1 MEGFLIYIG
10 KSALAT
16 AAFYLVYLLLFQ
28 NKKQFVFNRIYLP
41 VSMLLSFSIPL
52 VTFTRIEYVEA
63 IAQPS
68 TLNLT
73 NLAYLIQEPE
83 NIDQFQQVFEWYHYV
98 FGLYILV
105 ITGFLVH
112 LSLGYFRANSIVKKS
127 NKKTL
132 FETLVHISFKDVH
145 PFSFFKK
152 IVISNRT
159 INDPNLRMI
168 ISHERIHVEEN
179 HTLDILLSEVL
190 FMLQWFN
197 PFAWLIKD
205 AIKNNLEYKTDAQ
218 IIKHH
223 DPKAYQLAMLSLAD
237 KKGVAPFLNALNGSQ
252 LKNRIIMMKQK
263 TENKY
268 AIVKQLLVL
277 PILAMLV
284 MGLSSKE
291 VKTEYVEHKIEM
303 ETLAADTSVSSKAK
317 IQFDADEA
325 ELEEDKIVLRS
336 SSESG
341 VKINVSDTSNA
352 PLIILDGKEIKSVN
366 CVDPASIAEVEILKN
381 KSATALYGER
391 AKDGVVH
398 ITSKSKQKE
407 KESILGVKA
416 EKKINGK
423 VTDEKGKPLNGANII
438 IKGKP
443 IGTIT
448 DNDGYFQ
455 IKVKDEDEVLIF
467 SKTGYKTK
475 EVNILGKNE
484 IDVQLRELNKEERFF
499 EGLPPQKDSIKS
511 NSKTAISIR
520 DIYSLK
526 SPLIILDGKE
536 IKSVNGAD
544 PDSIA
549 EVKVLDDKLAKELYG
564 EKAKDGVVHITSKS
578 RQKEMESILGVKA
591 EKKIKGKV
599 TDEKGE
605 PLNWV
610 NVICKGRKM
619 GTITKKFGNFLIKIE
634 DEDEVLIFSKTG
646 YKTKEVNISGKNEID
661 VQLRELNKEER
672 FFEGLP
678 PKEETIKSGNSKSRL
693 IILDGKEIGSMD
705 EVDPDII
712 NAVTIMGDGTEE
724 YGEKGKNGVVVITT
738 KKYKDSDLMG
748 YKATNNNIRING
760 SNFNRDKNP
769 IYVVDGK
776 ISDVD
781 LEQFDQETIERV
793 EVMKD
798 KSAIDKYGKIGENG
812 VIEVVT
818 NNRNWI
824 KKSNNSVK
832 VDLKGTDGKNPP
844 MFMLNGEEVDN
855 IDDVDPESI
864 ESVNVFKSEQAMEWY
879 GEKGKNGVVFI
890 ATKKDYRWGGERT
903 YRVQTVNEDSANVNY
918 GRTDENGVIE
928 ITMEG
933 KNGLSHSKSMK
944 NDQNFMLNLDTGVL
958 RVGAFNEKRN
968 KPGVY
973 FDSGVLKPGDQTGSI
988 ENNAPKVYLNG
999 NRTSFKLED
1008 INPEAIESVNVLKGD
1023 DAIAKYGRT
1032 AQNGVVEITVNT
1044 KNILLKENVEEKK
1057 VAIREVKKR
1066 DFDTGA
1072 LVTSLSLE
1080 DTENIPLI
1088 FIDGKSSTL
1097 NNLESMDVDKIESIN
1112 VLQKEEAEKE
1122 YGNKGK
1128 NGAIKIL
1135 TKK

>member
-41 VSMLLSFSIPL
+41 VSMLLSFGIPL
-52 VTFTRIEYVEA
+52 ITFTRIEYVEA

-68 TLNLT
+68 TLNLA

-83 NIDQFQQVFEWYHYV
+83 NMGQFQQVFEWYHYV
-98 FGLYILV
+98 FGLYLLV
-105 ITGFLVH
+105 IAGFLVH
-112 LSLGYFRANSIVKKS
+112 LSLGYFKAHSIVKKS
-127 NKKTL
+127 DKKTL

-168 ISHERIHVEEN
+168 ISHERIHVEES

-205 AIKNNLEYKTDAQ
+205 AVKNNLEYKTDAQ

-291 VKTEYVEHKIEM
+291 VKTEYI
-303 ETLAADTSVSSKAK
+303 
-317 IQFDADEA
+317 
-325 ELEEDKIVLRS
+325 
-336 SSESG
+336 
-341 VKINVSDTSNA
+341 
-352 PLIILDGKEIKSVN
+352 
-366 CVDPASIAEVEILKN
+366 
-381 KSATALYGER
+381 
-391 AKDGVVH
+391 
-398 ITSKSKQKE
+398 QKE
-407 KESILGVKA
+407 KSVQVQANDSANIDCKEDEFFKRSIDELSENTENSFPDPRTEEFDKYLLSIHKDGLVIIDPADDKSPEIFFDGELLQDKLIIPDDAVTFTAIQPPWSEEIRGEKA
-416 EKKINGK
+416 KYGFLRIKTKQENTSKIEGK
-423 VTDEKGKPLNGANII
+423 VATEKGEPLIGANII

-448 DNDGYFQ
+448 DNDGYFL
-455 IKVKDEDEVLIF
+455 IKVEDEDEVLIF

-475 EVNILGKNE
+475 EVNILGK
-484 IDVQLRELNKEERFF
+484 
-499 EGLPPQKDSIKS
+499 S
-511 NSKTAISIR
+511 
-520 DIYSLK
+520 
-526 SPLIILDGKE
+526 
-536 IKSVNGAD
+536 
-544 PDSIA
+544 
-549 EVKVLDDKLAKELYG
+549 
-564 EKAKDGVVHITSKS
+564 
-578 RQKEMESILGVKA
+578 
-591 EKKIKGKV
+591 
-599 TDEKGE
+599 
-605 PLNWV
+605 
-610 NVICKGRKM
+610 
-619 GTITKKFGNFLIKIE
+619 
-634 DEDEVLIFSKTG
+634 
-646 YKTKEVNISGKNEID
+646 EID

-678 PKEETIKSGNSKSRL
+678 PKEESGNNKKIKSGDKGSKSRL
-693 IILDGKEIGSMD
+693 LILDGKEIESMD

-712 NAVTIMGDGTEE
+712 KSVTILNDGTEE
-724 YGEKGKNGVVVITT
+724 YGERGKNGVVLIAT
-738 KKYKDSDLMG
+738 KKYKDSDVVG
-748 YKATNNNIRING
+748 YKATNNKIRIKG
-760 SNFNRDKNP
+760 SNVDRDKKP
-769 IYVVDGK
+769 IYVVDNK
-776 ISDVD
+776 ISNVN
-781 LEQFDQETIERV
+781 IEEYDPDSIENINV
-793 EVMKD
+793 LKGDIATE
-798 KSAIDKYGKIGENG
+798 KYGKYGKNG
-812 VIEVVT
+812 VVELTLKHNNGNKIPFYEGVNTPLYVVDGEIVDNIYDLDVESIKSMTVLKNKSASERFGIKGKNGVVLFTT
-818 NNRNWI
+818 NAEGEI
-824 KKSNNSVK
+824 KALDSNTK

-844 MFMLNGEEVDN
+844 MLMLNGEEVDN

-864 ESVNVFKSEQAMEWY
+864 ESINVFKNEQAMEWY

-890 ATKKDYRWGGERT
+890 ATKKDDRWGGERI
-903 YRVQTVNEDSANVNY
+903 YRVQTVNEDSAFINNGVV
-918 GRTDENGVIE
+918 DENGAVELKADRTTI
-928 ITMEG
+928 ISVEG
-933 KNGLSHSKSMK
+933 KDPTESYASTKGMVHVR
-944 NDQNFMLNLDTGVL
+944 NFDTGEMEY
-958 RVGAFNEKRN
+958 RKIPPESKEPTIYIN
-968 KPGVY
+968 
-973 FDSGVLKPGDQTGSI
+973 GD
-988 ENNAPKVYLNG
+988 
-999 NRTSFKLED
+999 RTSFNMDD

-1023 DAIAKYGRT
+1023 DAIAKYGKT
-1032 AQNGVVEITVNT
+1032 AKYGAIEITMDVNKT
-1044 KNILLKENVEEKK
+1044 FWKENSVEKK

-1066 DFDTGA
+1066 DFNTG
-1072 LVTSLSLE
+1072 LIVTSLSLE
-1080 DTENIPLI
+1080 DTESIPLI
-1088 FIDGKSSTL
+1088 FIDGKTSTL
-1097 NNLESMDVDKIESIN
+1097 NKLGSMDVDKIESIN

-1122 YGNKGK
+1122 FGEKGK

>member
-41 VSMLLSFSIPL
+41 LSMLLSFGIPL
-52 VTFTRIEYVEA
+52 ITFTRIEYVEA
-63 IAQPS
+63 IVQPS
-68 TLNLT
+68 TLNLA

-83 NIDQFQQVFEWYHYV
+83 NMGQFQQVFEWYHYV

-105 ITGFLVH
+105 IAGFLVH
-112 LSLGYFRANSIVKKS
+112 LSLGYFKAHSIVKKS
-127 NKKTL
+127 DKKTL

-168 ISHERIHVEEN
+168 ISHEKIHVEES

-190 FMLQWFN
+190 FMFQWFN

-284 MGLSSKE
+284 MGLSSKK
-291 VKTEYVEHKIEM
+291 VKTEYLTNPNTNSSLTGGTTNSYVAEVYFNEREIGHDVEKGFTKEFMDQVYHNGIF
-303 ETLAADTSVSSKAK
+303 TLKDYG
-317 IQFDADEA
+317 E
-325 ELEEDKIVLRS
+325 
-336 SSESG
+336 
-341 VKINVSDTSNA
+341 NA
-352 PLIILDGKEIKSVN
+352 PLIILDGKV
-366 CVDPASIAEVEILKN
+366 VESTKIF
-381 KSATALYGER
+381 
-391 AKDGVVH
+391 
-398 ITSKSKQKE
+398 KE
-407 KESILGVKA
+407 KELEFFISLDPDEAVSLYGDRAKNGAMVFESNDI
-416 EKKINGK
+416 KKVIGK
-423 VTDEKGKPLNGANII
+423 VTDESGTVLEGVTIT
-438 IKGKP
+438 IKDVDK
-443 IGTIT
+443 GTIT
-448 DNDGYFQ
+448 DNEGYFEIEFDIQ
-455 IKVKDEDEVLIF
+455 YRVLKF
-467 SKTGYKTK
+467 SKIGYKTK
-475 EVNILGKNE
+475 EVNILGK
-484 IDVQLRELNKEERFF
+484 
-499 EGLPPQKDSIKS
+499 S
-511 NSKTAISIR
+511 
-520 DIYSLK
+520 
-526 SPLIILDGKE
+526 
-536 IKSVNGAD
+536 
-544 PDSIA
+544 
-549 EVKVLDDKLAKELYG
+549 
-564 EKAKDGVVHITSKS
+564 
-578 RQKEMESILGVKA
+578 
-591 EKKIKGKV
+591 
-599 TDEKGE
+599 
-605 PLNWV
+605 
-610 NVICKGRKM
+610 
-619 GTITKKFGNFLIKIE
+619 
-634 DEDEVLIFSKTG
+634 
-646 YKTKEVNISGKNEID
+646 EID

-678 PKEETIKSGNSKSRL
+678 PKEESGNNKKIKSGDKGSKSRL
-693 IILDGKEIGSMD
+693 LILDGKEIESMD

-712 NAVTIMGDGTEE
+712 KSVTILNDGTEE
-724 YGEKGKNGVVVITT
+724 YGERGKNGVVLIAT

-748 YKATNNNIRING
+748 YKATNNKIRIKG
-760 SNFNRDKNP
+760 SNVDRDKKP
-769 IYVVDGK
+769 IYVVDNK
-776 ISDVD
+776 ISNVN
-781 LEQFDQETIERV
+781 IEEYDPDSIENINV
-793 EVMKD
+793 LKGDIATE
-798 KSAIDKYGKIGENG
+798 KYGKYGKNG
-812 VIEVVT
+812 VVELTLKHNNGNKIPFYEGVNTPLYVVDGEIVDNIYDLDVESIKSMTVLKNKSASERFGIKGKNGVVLFTT
-818 NNRNWI
+818 NAEGEI
-824 KKSNNSVK
+824 KALDSNTK

-864 ESVNVFKSEQAMEWY
+864 ESINVYKNEQAIEWY

-890 ATKKDYRWGGERT
+890 ATKKDFGLGGERI
-903 YRVQTVNEDSANVNY
+903 YKVQTVNEDSAFIKDEVV
-918 GRTDENGVIE
+918 DENGGVELKADRTTI
-928 ITMEG
+928 ISVEG
-933 KNGLSHSKSMK
+933 KDPTESYASTKGMVHVR
-944 NDQNFMLNLDTGVL
+944 NFDTGEMEY
-958 RVGAFNEKRN
+958 RKIPPESKEPTIYIN
-968 KPGVY
+968 
-973 FDSGVLKPGDQTGSI
+973 GD
-988 ENNAPKVYLNG
+988 
-999 NRTSFKLED
+999 RTSFKMDD

-1023 DAIAKYGRT
+1023 DAIAKYGKT
-1032 AQNGVVEITVNT
+1032 AKNGAIEITMDVNKT
-1044 KNILLKENVEEKK
+1044 FWKENSLEKK

-1088 FIDGKSSTL
+1088 FIDGKTSTL
-1097 NNLESMDVDKIESIN
+1097 NKLESMDVDKIESIN
-1112 VLQKEEAEKE
+1112 VLQKVEAKKE
-1122 YGNKGK
+1122 FGEKGK